1 MFLYFKTVVV
11 DISRDYDDDSNH
23 DNDIDNYGGGDCKLP
38 ARKPSPKRRVVAKA
52 ADSGEDFN
60 ARTVHQVLGHMTD
73 GSPVSQKA
81 ALGVL
86 ENLSSSSNNV
96 SKTLVKSAIDQ
107 GNISVGMSQ
116 EIAKTLLRAE
126 KLRASA

>member
-1 MFLYFKTVVV
+1 MSREDENV
-11 DISRDYDDDSNH
+11 DEDENDDR
-23 DNDIDNYGGGDCKLP
+23 KLP
-38 ARKPSPKRRVVAKA
+38 SKPSPKRKKVVAKA
-52 ADSGEDFN
+52 ADSGKDVN
-60 ARTVHQVLGHMTD
+60 ARTVHQVSGHMIN
-73 GSPVSQKA
+73 GSPASQKA

-96 SKTLVKSAIDQ
+96 LKMLVKSAIDR

-116 EIAKTLLRAE
+116 EITKTLLRAE